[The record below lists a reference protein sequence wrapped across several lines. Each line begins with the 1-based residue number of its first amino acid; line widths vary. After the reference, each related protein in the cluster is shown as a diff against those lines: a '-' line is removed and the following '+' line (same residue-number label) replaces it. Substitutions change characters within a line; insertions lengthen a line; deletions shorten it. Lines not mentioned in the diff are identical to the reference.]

1 MKELMRKGFSLL
13 LFDFSKIIVSGQI
26 NDGSTAINYPLN
38 RWLLIYDY
46 WFRKVPFH
54 FGAISF
60 LALLGVALI
69 NPYNLS
75 SSAALVISEAVIFL
89 LLIFFLYLPLFAGT
103 FIPELY
109 KIQQKENDSR
119 CYKLEKCRKAQ
130 LPNPT
135 LVLIWYVL
143 DKTAGIDSLKND
155 DAYTELLTQ
164 LYGVDQ
170 RSIKSAINLFW
181 GSAHRRNKLQGRAR
195 TEIENRFFEA
205 YRFFE
210 SLHFEKAIPILKGLE
225 IKCFSKKD

>member
-75 SSAALVISEAVIFL
+75 STAALVISAAVIFL

-103 FIPELY
+103 FIRSY
-109 KIQQKENDSR
+109 IKYN
-119 CYKLEKCRKAQ
+119 RK
-130 LPNPT
+130 
-135 LVLIWYVL
+135 
-143 DKTAGIDSLKND
+143 KTIVVVMSLKN
-155 DAYTELLTQ
+155 A
-164 LYGVDQ
+164 GKRNCPIQ
-170 RSIKSAINLFW
+170 R
-181 GSAHRRNKLQGRAR
+181 
-195 TEIENRFFEA
+195 
-205 YRFFE
+205 
-210 SLHFEKAIPILKGLE
+210 
-225 IKCFSKKD
+225 